1 MRKNKTYEQQMKF
14 YNQNNRYE
22 SLGEMFI
29 YWLNCDCIPAAVI
42 QNTFREGTK
51 ECKEYIIE
59 DLYHLCD
66 KKQLYRFV
74 RILYFGKK

>member
-1 MRKNKTYEQQMKF
+1 MRKNKTYEQQKKF
-14 YNQNNRYE
+14 YDESGQHE
-22 SLGEMFI
+22 SLGDIFIDWLECGYMTPAEM
-29 YWLNCDCIPAAVI
+29 

-66 KKQLYRFV
+66 KKQLYRFI
-74 RILYFGKK
+74 RIFYLGKK

>member
-1 MRKNKTYEQQMKF
+1 MRKSKTYEQQMKF
-14 YNQNNRYE
+14 YNQDNRYE
-22 SLGEMFI
+22 SLGETFI
-29 YWLNCDCIPAAVI
+29 YWLNCGCMPAAAI

-66 KKQLYRFV
+66 KKQLYRFI
-74 RILYFGKK
+74 RIFYFGKK

>member
-1 MRKNKTYEQQMKF
+1 MRKSKTYEQQMKF
-14 YNQNNRYE
+14 YNQDNRYE

-29 YWLNCDCIPAAVI
+29 YWLNCGYMTAAAI

-66 KKQLYRFV
+66 KKQLYRFI
-74 RILYFGKK
+74 RIFYFGKK

>member
-1 MRKNKTYEQQMKF
+1 MKF
-14 YNQNNRYE
+14 YNQDNRYE

-29 YWLNCDCIPAAVI
+29 YWLNCGYMTAAAI

-66 KKQLYRFV
+66 KKQLYRFI
-74 RILYFGKK
+74 RIFYFGKK

>member
-1 MRKNKTYEQQMKF
+1 MKF
-14 YNQNNRYE
+14 YNQDNRYE

-29 YWLNCDCIPAAVI
+29 YWLNYGCMPAAAI

-66 KKQLYRFV
+66 KKQLYRFI
-74 RILYFGKK
+74 RIFYFGKK

>member
-14 YNQNNRYE
+14 YNQDNRYE

-29 YWLNCDCIPAAVI
+29 YRLNCDCIPAAAKRK
-42 QNTFREGTK
+42 TFREGTK

-66 KKQLYRFV
+66 KKQLYRFI
-74 RILYFGKK
+74 RIFYFGKK

>member
-1 MRKNKTYEQQMKF
+1 MRKSKTYEQQTKF
-14 YNQNNRYE
+14 YNKDGRYE

-29 YWLNCDCIPAAVI
+29 YWLECGCMTSAVI
-42 QNTFREGTK
+42 QSVFREGNK
-51 ECKEYIIE
+51 ECKKYIIE

>member
-14 YNQNNRYE
+14 YNQDDRYE

-29 YWLNCDCIPAAVI
+29 CWLNCDCIPAAVV

-51 ECKEYIIE
+51 ECKET
-59 DLYHLCD
+59 L
-66 KKQLYRFV
+66 
-74 RILYFGKK
+74 

>member
-14 YNQNNRYE
+14 YKQDDRYE

-29 YWLNCDCIPAAVI
+29 YWLNCGYMPAAAM
-42 QNTFREGTK
+42 QETFREGTK

-59 DLYHLCD
+59 DIYHLCD
-66 KKQLYRFV
+66 KKQLYRFI
-74 RILYFGKK
+74 RIFYFGKK

>member
-1 MRKNKTYEQQMKF
+1 MRKNKTYEQQTKF
-14 YNQNNRYE
+14 YNKDGRHE

-29 YWLNCDCIPAAVI
+29 CWLRCDNIQIAAI
-42 QNTFREGTK
+42 QKTFREGTK

-66 KKQLYRFV
+66 KKLLYQFI
-74 RILYFGKK
+74 RIFYFGKK